1 MKSKYIFTEICCMH
15 KQNEKAKK
23 HRKKIRWETAIKQ
36 QMEKKGENKIKFS
49 FQTKYTIE
57 YEIHAATAVV
67 KAPTNRQ

>member
-1 MKSKYIFTEICCMH
+1 MKSKYIFTEICCTH

-23 HRKKIRWETAIKQ
+23 HRKKT
-36 QMEKKGENKIKFS
+36 QMRNSNKTTNGKKGENKIKFS
-49 FQTKYTIE
+49 FQTKCTIE